1 MSKVRRFE
9 LKTKIRFFFV
19 LSSFISNFARKN
31 KVRYF
36 MQQKIVILDFGS
48 QTTQLIGRRVREL
61 DTFCEILPYNK
72 FPKDDPSVIG
82 VILSGSPYSVHDPE
96 AFKVDLSQFI
106 GRLPV
111 LGICYGAQF
120 LSHTLGGK
128 VEKTDSRE
136 YGRAHL
142 EAIDLSNPL
151 FKGFETGSQV
161 WMSHGDTITAIP
173 EGFQVIGSTKDV
185 KNAAFWCAPGK
196 VQSSKFKVQ
205 SSKGV
210 WAVQFHP
217 EVFHTLQGTQLLKN
231 FVVDIC
237 GSKQAWSA
245 ASFVDSTVAE
255 LKAQLGNDRVILGLS
270 GGVDSSV
277 AAVLLNKAIG
287 KNLTCIFVDHGMLRK
302 NEFQQVMDDY
312 KVLGLNVIG
321 VDASKKFFADLAGIT
336 DPEQKR
342 KIIGRDFVEVF
353 NAEAK
358 KITDAKWLA
367 QGTIYPDRI
376 ESLNITGKVIK
387 SHHNVGGLPKEM
399 NLQLCEPLKWLF
411 KDEVRRVGRQ
421 LGMPEHLI
429 TRHPF
434 PGPGLAVRIL
444 GDITPEKVRILQEAD
459 DIYIRGLREYKV
471 KLSGEEARR
480 VLQAGV
486 PTVNSNS
493 NEVEVSLYDQIWQ
506 AGVILLSAV
515 RSVGVMGDERTYEH
529 PVALRAVTSTDAMTA
544 DWAHLPYDFMAK
556 VSNEIIN
563 KVRGVNRVCYDISSK
578 PPATIEWE

>member
-1 MSKVRRFE
+1 M
-9 LKTKIRFFFV
+9 
-19 LSSFISNFARKN
+19 N
-31 KVRYF
+31 K
-36 MQQKIVILDFGS
+36 QKIIILDFGS

-72 FPKDDPSVIG
+72 FPVGDESVIG

-96 AFKVDLSQFI
+96 AFKVDLSQFV
-106 GRLPV
+106 GKVPV
-111 LGICYGAQF
+111 LGICYGAQYI
-120 LSHTLGGK
+120 SYANGGK
-128 VEKTDSRE
+128 VEKADSRE
-136 YGRAHL
+136 YGRANL
-142 EAIDLSNPL
+142 QTVDTQNPL
-151 FKGFETGSQV
+151 FKGFEQHSQV

-173 EGFQVIGSTKDV
+173 EGYECIASTADV
-185 KNAAFWCAPGK
+185 KFAAYSNGK
-196 VQSSKFKVQ
+196 DI
-205 SSKGV
+205 

-217 EVFHTLQGTQLLKN
+217 EVFHSLQGTQQLRN

-237 GSKQAWSA
+237 GSRQDWSA
-245 ASFVDSTVAE
+245 ASFVDTTVAE
-255 LKAQLGNDRVILGLS
+255 LKEQIGNDRVILGLS

-287 KNLTCIFVDHGMLRK
+287 NRLTCIFVDHGMLRK
-302 NEFQQVMDDY
+302 NEFQQVMEDY

-321 VDASKKFFADLAGIT
+321 VDASEKFFSDLAGVT

-342 KIIGRDFVEVF
+342 KIIGRDFIEVF
-353 NAEAK
+353 NAEAR

-387 SHHNVGGLPKEM
+387 SHHNVGGLPEEM
-399 NLQLCEPLKWLF
+399 HLQLCEPLKWLF

-421 LGMPEHLI
+421 MGMPEHLI

-444 GDITPEKVRILQEAD
+444 GDITPEKVRVLQDAD

-480 VLQAGV
+480 VLAAGV
-486 PTVNSNS
+486 PAQMQDG
-493 NEVEVSLYDQIWQ
+493 EIEVSLYDQIWQ
-506 AGVILLSAV
+506 AGAVLLSTV
-515 RSVGVMGDERTYEH
+515 RSVGVMGDERTYEN

-544 DWAHLPYDFMAK
+544 DWAHLPYDFLAK

-578 PPATIEWE
+578 PPSTIEWE